1 MNKDAKWKTLSDEKG
16 LIKDENIEHLYQ
28 MGLHYMAELNKTA
41 AELMI
46 KHGATSSTDV
56 TGFGILGHSQNL
68 AEIQTAEVDYEID
81 TLPSYGI
88 LHGLDKIVRDFK
100 FKEGLA
106 AETSGGLL
114 ISLPHDRADLFI
126 QDMNKQGKDAW
137 KVGKIVKGTRK
148 ARITAD
154 ARIIEIY

>member
-1 MNKDAKWKTLSDEKG
+1 MNKDSKWKTLSEEKK
-16 LIKDENIEHLYQ
+16 LIKDEEIEHLYQ
-28 MGLHYMAELNKTA
+28 LGLHYLPELNKTA
-41 AELMI
+41 AELML

-68 AEIQTAEVDYEID
+68 AEIQTEEVDYEID
-81 TLPSYGI
+81 SLPSYGI

-114 ISLPHDRADLFI
+114 ISLPPENADLFI
-126 QDMNKQGKDAW
+126 EDMNKQGKDAW
-137 KVGKIVKGTRK
+137 KVGRIVKGSRK
-148 ARITAD
+148 ARIMPNVS
-154 ARIIEIY
+154 ILEIY